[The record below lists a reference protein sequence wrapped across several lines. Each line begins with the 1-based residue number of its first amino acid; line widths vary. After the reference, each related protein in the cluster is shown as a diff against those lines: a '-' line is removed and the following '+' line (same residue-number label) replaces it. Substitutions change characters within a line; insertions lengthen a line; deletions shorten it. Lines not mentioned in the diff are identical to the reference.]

1 MLRPGDHIWAGVGQ
15 SPLLVAHERE
25 DLPSRA
31 LRPLRLPNQ
40 DFVLHYQGKYYTTA
54 VKTLT
59 SGIAILPCARI
70 CLMMS
75 SIMVIALCY
84 HNRTLC
90 LQSHSMFEIVL

>member
-40 DFVLHYQGKYYTTA
+40 EKILHNQGKYYTTA
-54 VKTLT
+54 VKTLFCVFYIY
-59 SGIAILPCARI
+59 SF
-70 CLMMS
+70 
-75 SIMVIALCY
+75 
-84 HNRTLC
+84 NRGLTA
-90 LQSHSMFEIVL
+90 

>member
-1 MLRPGDHIWAGVGQ
+1 MLCPGDHIWAGVGQ

-54 VKTLT
+54 VKTLVHRFPA
-59 SGIAILPCARI
+59 SR
-70 CLMMS
+70 
-75 SIMVIALCY
+75 
-84 HNRTLC
+84 
-90 LQSHSMFEIVL
+90 Q

>member
-59 SGIAILPCARI
+59 LPC
-70 CLMMS
+70 CETECVCS
-75 SIMVIALCY
+75 WIAYIWLYVVCILVAVACGC
-84 HNRTLC
+84 R
-90 LQSHSMFEIVL
+90 

>member
-54 VKTLT
+54 VKTLRVEPRVLA
-59 SGIAILPCARI
+59 SGVA
-70 CLMMS
+70 S
-75 SIMVIALCY
+75 TT
-84 HNRTLC
+84 N
-90 LQSHSMFEIVL
+90 

>member
-54 VKTLT
+54 VKTLE
-59 SGIAILPCARI
+59 SRPPHAAASESARPG
-70 CLMMS
+70 S
-75 SIMVIALCY
+75 
-84 HNRTLC
+84 
-90 LQSHSMFEIVL
+90 

>member
-54 VKTLT
+54 VKTLAVGWPRRGSLAARST
-59 SGIAILPCARI
+59 ARLPLLPPPLRPRP
-70 CLMMS
+70 L
-75 SIMVIALCY
+75 
-84 HNRTLC
+84 
-90 LQSHSMFEIVL
+90 